1 MWYSAIMLELG
12 AISATAQAIWS
23 HPTWDIVSI
32 FALLAGGFFYGIL
45 AGKSRIAATIIYTY
59 VAYALFLALPLS
71 AWLKNFSETEE
82 FFAKVGLFIVI
93 FLLLALSLG
102 SRRNRGFAP
111 ASSWW
116 KIFLLSFLQT
126 GLLIH
131 IFLSFLPPG
140 KFEILAPV
148 TKTTFADPAYHI
160 WWLVI
165 PVVIVI
171 IMKRLETD

>member
-1 MWYSAIMLELG
+1 MLELG
-12 AISATAQAIWS
+12 AISATAQQIWS

-32 FALLAGGFFYGIL
+32 FALLSGGFFYGIF

-59 VAYALFLALPLS
+59 VAYALFLALPLD
-71 AWLKNFSETEE
+71 AWFKNFSEVEE
-82 FFAKVGLFIVI
+82 FFAKVGIFAILFI
-93 FLLLALSLG
+93 LLAMTLG
-102 SRRNRGFAP
+102 SRRGRGFAP

-131 IFLSFLPPG
+131 ILLSFLPSG
-140 KFEILAPV
+140 RFEILAPV
-148 TKTTFADPAYHI
+148 TKTLFANPAYHI

-165 PVVIVI
+165 PILAVI